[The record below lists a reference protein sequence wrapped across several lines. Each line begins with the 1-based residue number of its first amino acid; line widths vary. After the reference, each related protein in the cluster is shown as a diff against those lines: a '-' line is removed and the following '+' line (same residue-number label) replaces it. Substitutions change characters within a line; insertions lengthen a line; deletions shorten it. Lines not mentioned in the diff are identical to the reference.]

1 MGQMYGFLLL
11 PGSFLIHGMKMWGTW
26 DRHEIGSLGQ
36 RELCGWDIYLWR
48 AIYFG
53 NSMENERFQL
63 QNVAKTVEMAASS
76 SKMLQIA
83 RKTGRKADPKKSQNG
98 KTKTQNNSGPF
109 TCCLLISLGRTW
121 ILISQFVGGW
131 PLLAPQNGLLLTDA
145 GKCHRKGLPWT
156 VKFPIF
162 IHRETILFSFEAL
175 FFLFDMSPS
184 PTVRDTV
191 QEVRRSADAMSREL
205 HGGHLRAAQRH
216 SGHLQKGGHLH
227 PGAGRTVPKIVP
239 TFC

>member
-1 MGQMYGFLLL
+1 MGQIYGFLLL

-83 RKTGRKADPKKSQNG
+83 RKTGRKAEQK
-98 KTKTQNNSGPF
+98 KTKTKTIPALFLVVVSK
-109 TCCLLISLGRTW
+109 S
-121 ILISQFVGGW
+121 ILE
-131 PLLAPQNGLLLTDA
+131 PQNRLMLVLYYNIIEN
-145 GKCHRKGLPWT
+145 R
-156 VKFPIF
+156 
-162 IHRETILFSFEAL
+162 TILYIHIYIWLLYFIWYDDIIPIISHYI
-175 FFLFDMSPS
+175 PIK
-184 PTVRDTV
+184 P
-191 QEVRRSADAMSREL
+191 
-205 HGGHLRAAQRH
+205 
-216 SGHLQKGGHLH
+216 
-227 PGAGRTVPKIVP
+227 
-239 TFC
+239 